1 MRTVFLLE
9 EAAQEGEEAAGWYD
23 AQREGLGREFRE
35 AFSRSLD
42 VLREGLVPGS
52 PWPGLLGKRGVRRI
66 QMGRFPYHV
75 VFVGGQLDVTVLA
88 VAHQRRRPGYW
99 RNRTK

>member
-1 MRTVFLLE
+1 MRTVLLLE
-9 EAAQEGEEAAGWYD
+9 EAVLEGEEAACWYE

-42 VLREGLVPGS
+42 VLREGLVTGS
-52 PWPGLLGKRGVRRI
+52 PWPGLLGERGVRRI

-75 VFVGGQLDVTVLA
+75 AFVIGHLGVTVLA

-99 RNRTK
+99 RNRMK